1 MKTEPGR
8 VSLNHNPAFP
18 RLGRGSD
25 FPCRSVGEHE
35 PRPPGSTSVKPQR
48 SQIRFSIFSMVIRC
62 LRPSS
67 PYSTTAIRSGP
78 CSATA
83 GALTQARPGRHG
95 WRELACTCIRRLTP
109 SPGGLADGGGFG
121 PFSPN
126 LPWET
131 ARQDDTIRDLR
142 SRLDR
147 EAEERRALMAILTD
161 QSRRPWWR
169 RWFR

>member
-1 MKTEPGR
+1 
-8 VSLNHNPAFP
+8 
-18 RLGRGSD
+18 
-25 FPCRSVGEHE
+25 
-35 PRPPGSTSVKPQR
+35 
-48 SQIRFSIFSMVIRC
+48 
-62 LRPSS
+62 
-67 PYSTTAIRSGP
+67 
-78 CSATA
+78 
-83 GALTQARPGRHG
+83 
-95 WRELACTCIRRLTP
+95 LTP

-121 PFSPN
+121 HFSPN